1 MELQKCID
9 NRRTIRDFSQSPVPF
24 GIVRTA
30 LENGLKA
37 PTYDHLRQWDF
48 ILVKDQNIRIELT
61 QTEEMLEEVS
71 EELLKSF
78 EGHDPLAVKMY
89 VDAIPKQKRM
99 ILSAPELLVV
109 AYKTKTIVAQSK
121 RIYDLNCLASAWC
134 CIENI
139 LLSLAGNDIFGV
151 TFIPK
156 NTYAVKEVLKVPQ
169 NMEIA
174 AIIPFG
180 YKASDAK
187 ILRQKE
193 ITLDSRLH
201 INKW

>member
-71 EELLKSF
+71 EELLKCF

-99 ILSAPELLVV
+99 LLSAPELLVV
-109 AYKTKTIVAQSK
+109 AYKTKTVVAESK

-139 LLSLAGNDIFGV
+139 LLSLAGNGIFGV

-193 ITLDSRLH
+193 IKLDSRLH